1 MYKETIICIIV
12 VALILIGNTVT
23 GNYTKDTIET
33 ISSSL
38 SQLRSEINQ
47 ETISSEKANEKID
60 YIDKQWEDRYDTLA
74 YYIEHNELEKFK
86 LQLTSLNAYIE
97 EEKYSD
103 AINEL
108 DKSINILKNIE
119 EKNKFSLKNIF

>member
-47 ETISSEKANEKID
+47 ETISSEKANEKVD

-103 AINEL
+103 AVNEL

>member
-74 YYIEHNELEKFK
+74 YYIEHTELEKFK